1 MRFQSVNLNLL
12 VVINALLEERS
23 VTGASVRLNVSQPA
37 VSNALAQLREHY
49 QDPLFVA
56 VGGRMVPTELA
67 QRLADPIQEILV
79 RSNLVIHERASFNPS
94 TAIRRFFVA
103 VSDYEGTVFMPEVM
117 RRLMTVA
124 PGIAVSLR
132 LTLSHAQLTFPQV
145 TEILAQRQ
153 NDFVVLPAILG
164 SQSHPREWLYD
175 EHYLCI
181 AWSGNDRIGDA
192 MSLDQYMDST
202 HVIAEFA
209 DSRSQGFEGDALAEL
224 GYTRKI
230 GVAVEQFTLI
240 PEYIVGTPQ
249 IATIHAGLARVFAQR
264 FPIKL
269 YPAPVPLPALPIIVQ
284 WNRIRDLDPGVRWLV
299 DQFREV
305 AIPMRE
311 GRPAAGPVVLV

>member
-1 MRFQSVNLNLL
+1 MRYQSVNLNLL
-12 VVINALLEERS
+12 VVMNALLEEKS
-23 VTGASVRLNVSQPA
+23 VTGAAVRLNVSQPA

-79 RSNLVIHERASFNPS
+79 RSHLVIHERAGFNPS
-94 TAIRRFFVA
+94 NAIRRFLVA
-103 VSDYEGTVFMPEVM
+103 VSDYEGTVFMPEVI

-124 PGIAVSLR
+124 PGIAMSLR
-132 LTLSHAQLTFPQV
+132 LTLAHAQLTFPQV
-145 TEILAQRQ
+145 TQILEQRQ

-164 SQSHPREWLYD
+164 SQIHPREWLYD

-181 AWSGNDRIGDA
+181 AWAGNDHIGDA
-192 MSLDQYMDST
+192 MSLDQYMNST

-224 GYTRKI
+224 GYKRKI

-240 PEYIVGTPQ
+240 PEYIVGTRQ

-269 YPAPVPLPALPIIVQ
+269 YPAPVPLPALSIIVQ

-311 GRPAAGPVVLV
+311 SPSTARPPEP